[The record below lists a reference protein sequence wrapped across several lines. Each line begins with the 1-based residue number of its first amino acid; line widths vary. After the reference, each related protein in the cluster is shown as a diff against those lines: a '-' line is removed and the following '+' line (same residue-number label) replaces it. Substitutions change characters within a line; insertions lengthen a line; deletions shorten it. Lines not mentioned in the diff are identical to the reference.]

1 MSYAYAYAHYMAT
14 MTIRLDDRT
23 QEELTAIA
31 RAQGITLSELAR
43 RALMTVLRNTDSDA
57 ERSGQAPVP
66 VTMTTVER
74 AQLALLHRIL
84 GHLVDGTGD
93 EGNREHQVKIAET
106 LEEGYTADY
115 DDVFRMVETE
125 LSRQETAFVMD
136 VLDMF
141 EALEASYPKLSEA
154 EQKSLGEYADYSVTF
169 RGFDANSRREGRL
182 LTYARR
188 LIEEGRWEA
197 LAARFDNEHD
207 RGNSHHPMAERYE
220 RMVAEFNP
228 MWREKIRHAAGRRD
242 AYLLSLDEIAKVLAA
257 EVHPSN
263 R

>member
-1 MSYAYAYAHYMAT
+1 MSYACAYAYYMAT

-31 RAQGITLSELAR
+31 RAQGVTLSELAR
-43 RALMTVLRNTDSDA
+43 RALMTLLTNTDADA

-84 GHLVDGTGD
+84 GHLSDGTGD
-93 EGNREHQVKIAET
+93 EGDRDHQVKIAET
-106 LEEGYTADY
+106 LEEGYTSEY
-115 DDVFRMVETE
+115 DNVFRMIETE

-141 EALEASYPKLSEA
+141 EALEASFPKLSEA
-154 EQKSLGEYADYSVTF
+154 EQKSLGEYADFSVTF

-182 LTYARR
+182 RTYAQR
-188 LIEEGRWEA
+188 LIEEGRWAA
-197 LAARFDNEHD
+197 LADRFDRAHD

-228 MWREKIRHAAGRRD
+228 MWREKLRLAGGRRD
-242 AYLLSLDEIAKVLAA
+242 AYLLSRDELAKVLAA